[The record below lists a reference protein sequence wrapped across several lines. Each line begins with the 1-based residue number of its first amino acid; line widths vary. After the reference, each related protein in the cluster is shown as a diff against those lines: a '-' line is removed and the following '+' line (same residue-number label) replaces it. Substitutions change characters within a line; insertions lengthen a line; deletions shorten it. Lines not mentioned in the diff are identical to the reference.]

1 MKTIVLV
8 VAFTSVA
15 AAQSRDGAT
24 LQPQAGT
31 ATLVGI
37 VTVDEPNGGPVRRAL
52 VSLAFSMDGANQR
65 QTTTD
70 EKGGFR
76 FSNLPAGNAR
86 LAVSKPGFITTHYGA
101 RQPGATFGVPVA
113 LPEGRTTGVTMKMPR
128 GGVIT
133 GTVFGDDGRPMSGA
147 PVRVLR
153 QVVSA
158 SGERSYE
165 TYSNSALIATTD
177 DRGVYR
183 IFGLP
188 PGNFVVSAQPRAL
201 GTGEIRQPTA
211 AELQWAERA
220 VAGHAGAN
228 AQPDIAAAPAPGRT
242 VAYVEVYHPG
252 TVNAANAGVVTLA
265 QGQERG
271 GIDLRMQLVTT
282 ARVSGTVTM
291 PDGQPARGFL
301 ITLLPEVEMLS
312 QDTMRTQVLIEIGV
326 MQGMRGAVQIKPD
339 GTFDVVGVEPGTYT
353 VIARA
358 GPIGRAGGAGT
369 ATEPLWAMTDVT
381 VDGRDVT
388 GLALRL
394 AAGQKISG
402 RIVFE
407 SQRQA
412 KPVRA
417 TVGLRPMTAKG
428 LTASTSA
435 AANAAAGLDAVGAA
449 ATTDGFLVSGIVP
462 APYRIS
468 ANASGWTLKS
478 LTIAGKDGT
487 DATLEIRAGEDISD
501 AVITFTDSAAEVAGM
516 LYDAAGRPT
525 SDLSIVLFSTDRAKW
540 FAGSR
545 WVRPAVR
552 PASDGRYTLSGLAP
566 GEYFLAALTEV
577 SPADLNS
584 VFFLE
589 QVAPAAVKITVAA
602 GERKT
607 QDIKVAGK

>member
-211 AELQWAERA
+211 AELQ
-220 VAGHAGAN
+220 
-228 AQPDIAAAPAPGRT
+228 
-242 VAYVEVYHPG
+242 
-252 TVNAANAGVVTLA
+252 
-265 QGQERG
+265 
-271 GIDLRMQLVTT
+271 
-282 ARVSGTVTM
+282 
-291 PDGQPARGFL
+291 
-301 ITLLPEVEMLS
+301 
-312 QDTMRTQVLIEIGV
+312 
-326 MQGMRGAVQIKPD
+326 
-339 GTFDVVGVEPGTYT
+339 
-353 VIARA
+353 
-358 GPIGRAGGAGT
+358 
-369 ATEPLWAMTDVT
+369 
-381 VDGRDVT
+381 
-388 GLALRL
+388 
-394 AAGQKISG
+394 
-402 RIVFE
+402 
-407 SQRQA
+407 
-412 KPVRA
+412 
-417 TVGLRPMTAKG
+417 
-428 LTASTSA
+428 
-435 AANAAAGLDAVGAA
+435 
-449 ATTDGFLVSGIVP
+449 
-462 APYRIS
+462 
-468 ANASGWTLKS
+468 
-478 LTIAGKDGT
+478 
-487 DATLEIRAGEDISD
+487 
-501 AVITFTDSAAEVAGM
+501 
-516 LYDAAGRPT
+516 
-525 SDLSIVLFSTDRAKW
+525 
-540 FAGSR
+540 
-545 WVRPAVR
+545 
-552 PASDGRYTLSGLAP
+552 
-566 GEYFLAALTEV
+566 
-577 SPADLNS
+577 
-584 VFFLE
+584 
-589 QVAPAAVKITVAA
+589 
-602 GERKT
+602 
-607 QDIKVAGK
+607 